1 MAPVHTPGNPSGVA
15 SVATGATTG
24 PRVEVRDASGQI
36 TAAGLVSSLVGQ
48 GAAAAAAPPQNYQGQ
63 LQPGQQLVT
72 ITGPDGAALP
82 PVLIDKGEIR
92 SGQAASLLMPQGS
105 PLAASPVGPPQAP
118 AAPVAPLSTVVPA
131 SSLATQIGA
140 LRANNALT
148 LAQLAQL
155 EALATGNAAALD
167 VYKFLRLAIDGR
179 TLLERAIGRDPAFA
193 EALSDDTAKAA
204 EWMEAFARLPEPKG
218 RIASHKLA
226 KQLYWPVG
234 DGAYHLLAPL
244 LSSPLAHAVHKRIS
258 EDRFSDAA
266 KAARDARRAGKA
278 HPEGY
283 RDYPNL
289 VIQSF
294 GGSKPQNISQL
305 NSERRGENY
314 LLASVPPVWESP
326 AIRPPLKIETVFSR
340 YFERRREVRRLSD
353 ALKDFLRRVA
363 DSGTN
368 IRIRETR
375 ADLVAELCGEAL
387 HMAAELRTY
396 LAPGWTAGA
405 ECQLNLAEQ
414 CWLDP
419 ARGMGDEDFAA
430 HGRRGDWKDEVCLRF
445 GNWLNAR
452 LQTDKTHFGGLEALA
467 WQSALGNELKLLRE
481 ELDDE

>member
-1 MAPVHTPGNPSGVA
+1 MEDIPQSLSPPGESQRIKAEIARFIREDRLQPKLDKLKDGDDEARQKLLANHQPATWIADAVRRVGQIQQVTHAIKFTHPSADGSSLSSPGNP
-15 SVATGATTG
+15 
-24 PRVEVRDASGQI
+24 DAD
-36 TAAGLVSSLVGQ
+36 ALLVGSHSL
-48 GAAAAAAPPQNYQGQ
+48 GAQ
-63 LQPGQQLVT
+63 
-72 ITGPDGAALP
+72 ALP
-82 PVLIDKGEIR
+82 D
-92 SGQAASLLMPQGS
+92 
-105 PLAASPVGPPQAP
+105 
-118 AAPVAPLSTVVPA
+118 VV
-131 SSLATQIGA
+131 
-140 LRANNALT
+140 
-148 LAQLAQL
+148 
-155 EALATGNAAALD
+155 GNAAALD
-167 VYKFLRLAIDGR
+167 VYKFLRLAVDGR

-430 HGRRGDWKDEVCLRF
+430 HCRRGDWKDEVCLRF

>member
-1 MAPVHTPGNPSGVA
+1 MASTDIATNNAARIRSTVAGFLQDRLQSKLDKLKDGDDEARQKLILDHQPAVWIADAVRRVGQIQQVTHAIKFTHPSADGASLSSPGNP
-15 SVATGATTG
+15 
-24 PRVEVRDASGQI
+24 DAD
-36 TAAGLVSSLVGQ
+36 ALLVGSHSL
-48 GAAAAAAPPQNYQGQ
+48 GAQ
-63 LQPGQQLVT
+63 
-72 ITGPDGAALP
+72 ALP
-82 PVLIDKGEIR
+82 D
-92 SGQAASLLMPQGS
+92 
-105 PLAASPVGPPQAP
+105 
-118 AAPVAPLSTVVPA
+118 VV
-131 SSLATQIGA
+131 
-140 LRANNALT
+140 
-148 LAQLAQL
+148 
-155 EALATGNAAALD
+155 GNAAALD
-167 VYKFLRLAIDGR
+167 VYKFLRLAVDGR

-226 KQLYWPVG
+226 KQLYWPVS

-363 DSGTN
+363 DAGTN

-430 HGRRGDWKDEVCLRF
+430 QGRRGDWKDEVCLRF

-452 LQTDKTHFGGLEALA
+452 LQTDKTHFGGPEALA